1 MTYISIVIVFKLLQ
15 IWAWERSIRIAPSR
29 RQLVGPGELPMG
41 EGDMQ
46 LPLGP
51 RGSRWRVDMGHEV
64 VSTHLVVVYKDQLDR
79 MIEGEV

>member
-1 MTYISIVIVFKLLQ
+1 MPYISIVIVFKLLQ
-15 IWAWERSIRIAPSR
+15 IWAYKRLICIAPSR

-46 LPLGP
+46 LPPGP
-51 RGSRWRVDMGHEV
+51 QGSRWRVDMGHEV
-64 VSTHLVVVYKDQLDR
+64 VSTHVVVVYRDQLDR